1 MLSKNITKHINQLK
15 QKKFRKEFG
24 EFLVE
29 GLKGVDQA
37 LNSDWEVILVVVEG
51 NKRDEPEMKQIIKK
65 AEKEE
70 VQVEFCG
77 RQDVDGIKTTDTFPG
92 IIAIISQ
99 QEVRPEDITND
110 KYIICLDDIKDPGN
124 LGTIIRTAHWFGIES
139 ILLSEDCVDPFNE
152 KVVRSTMGSIFHVD
166 IFQSAGLEKT
176 LKIFK
181 QRYEYKI
188 CSLVMNGE
196 DLNKLKITGK
206 TIFVLGSES
215 HGVRKEVEK
224 MSDKNYTILG
234 KGDAESLNVAVA
246 GGILMSHL
254 S

>member
-1 MLSKNITKHINQLK
+1 MLSKSIVKHINQLK

-24 EFLVE
+24 EFLIE
-29 GLKGVDQA
+29 GIKGIDEA
-37 LNSDWEVILVVVEG
+37 LNSDWEIVLIIIEG

-92 IIAIISQ
+92 IMAIISQ

-110 KYIICLDDIKDPGN
+110 KYIICLDNIKDPGN

-139 ILLSEDCVDPFNE
+139 ILLSEDCVDPYND

-166 IFQSAGLEKT
+166 IFESAGLEKT

-181 QRYEYKI
+181 EKYEYKI

-224 MSDKNYTILG
+224 MSDKNYTISG
-234 KGDAESLNVAVA
+234 KGEAESLNVAVA